1 LIRLAILVS
10 YGGAGV
16 KVCRD
21 CAECSGVLYVGIGDS
36 GLVEEAEFFQLSEG
50 CSSAVLELVR
60 ELEIDIV
67 VGALAPSVAEVLVE
81 EEVAVMTPTF
91 TDPRD
96 LVRAYVSGELADP
109 LAEAGFWLSR
119 PNN

>member
-1 LIRLAILVS
+1 MVEATLNSIKATLEVAYDPKLIRLAILVS

-60 ELEIDIV
+60 ELEIC
-67 VGALAPSVAEVLVE
+67 LLYTSPS
-81 EEVAVMTPTF
+81 
-91 TDPRD
+91 PRD
-96 LVRAYVSGELADP
+96 
-109 LAEAGFWLSR
+109 
-119 PNN
+119 